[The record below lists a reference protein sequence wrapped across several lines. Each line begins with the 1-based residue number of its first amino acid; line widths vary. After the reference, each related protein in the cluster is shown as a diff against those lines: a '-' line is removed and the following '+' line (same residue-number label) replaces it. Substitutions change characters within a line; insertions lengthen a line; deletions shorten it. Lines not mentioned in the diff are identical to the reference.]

1 MLSGALRRNMES
13 LTGKVTHRRRQM
25 NWDECLHATIKSS
38 VDDVLERMK
47 SLDAQDRCALMLEH
61 MENLA
66 FDDEDVLMVP
76 NFQT

>member
-1 MLSGALRRNMES
+1 
-13 LTGKVTHRRRQM
+13 M